1 MEDKSGLVLKL
12 QPGSKTGYLGVIE
25 VKGKF
30 QGRLQVKGDG
40 RGGLQ
45 KRRQV
50 AIPGLFDTAKE
61 AAEMLAILEKA
72 GPENLWPGGIYGVS
86 YSMVSQEFNR
96 PPPMAGGGQAAA
108 GAAGPTSALTLVS
121 RNGGCD
127 RIPASHAFSCLSGR
141 YRAFDLE

>member
-30 QGRLQVKGDG
+30 QGRLQIKGDG
-40 RGGLQ
+40 RGGVV

-50 AIPGLFDTAKE
+50 SVPGLWNTAKE

-72 GPENLWPGGIYGVS
+72 GPENLWPGGIPPKQDKQHKPRS
-86 YSMVSQEFNR
+86 ERSR
-96 PPPMAGGGQAAA
+96 PLAEHGPLVDVPMPVATVMAMPVAHPMPNTPIVVA
-108 GAAGPTSALTLVS
+108 RPM
-121 RNGGCD
+121 
-127 RIPASHAFSCLSGR
+127 FS
-141 YRAFDLE
+141 

>member
-1 MEDKSGLVLKL
+1 M
-12 QPGSKTGYLGVIE
+12 IE

-72 GPENLWPGGIYGVS
+72 GPENLWPGGI
-86 YSMVSQEFNR
+86 
-96 PPPMAGGGQAAA
+96 PPKQDKQHKPREQRSRPMAEHV
-108 GAAGPTSALTLVS
+108 PLVDVPMPCLLYTSPSPRDATLS
-121 RNGGCD
+121 RM
-127 RIPASHAFSCLSGR
+127 PSSA
-141 YRAFDLE
+141 

>member
-1 MEDKSGLVLKL
+1 MPNGIAARVREAVALEDKSALVLKR
-12 QPGSKTGYLGVIE
+12 QPGSKTGYVGVIE

-61 AAEMLAILEKA
+61 AAEMLAILVKA
-72 GPENLWPGGIYGVS
+72 GPENLWPGGI
-86 YSMVSQEFNR
+86 
-96 PPPMAGGGQAAA
+96 PPKQDKQHKPVAA
-108 GAAGPTSALTLVS
+108 
-121 RNGGCD
+121 
-127 RIPASHAFSCLSGR
+127 
-141 YRAFDLE
+141 

>member
-72 GPENLWPGGIYGVS
+72 GPENLWPGGIPPKQDKQHKPRCQRSRPLAELGP
-86 YSMVSQEFNR
+86 MVDVPMPVATVYAMPVAHPMPNTPTVVAR
-96 PPPMAGGGQAAA
+96 P
-108 GAAGPTSALTLVS
+108 
-121 RNGGCD
+121 
-127 RIPASHAFSCLSGR
+127 IFS
-141 YRAFDLE
+141 